1 MKNKESVEKESS
13 DSLISNKNMLSAAAK
28 AAAIISAKQDINT
41 LTDNVSNDSDKTKRT
56 FSYLRHLILIALLKG
71 PQTINQISINSGIN
85 WKTAENHLTH
95 LTGKGLIALLY
106 QTPYLKIYQLTDKGK
121 RYLDFVKERYQ
132 KSHIHH
138 VDFENAENLN
148 TLEKEFALLCHVNSN
163 GNSKVGYSNPGY
175 NNSIYNNGGSQR

>member
-1 MKNKESVEKESS
+1 MKNKESAEKESR
-13 DSLISNKNMLSAAAK
+13 DSLTSNKNAISGAAK
-28 AAAIISAKQDINT
+28 GAAIIA
-41 LTDNVSNDSDKTKRT
+41 DNYAVNNAASNASNESDKSQKRT

-121 RYLDFVKERYQ
+121 QYLDFVKQKYQ

-138 VDFENAENLN
+138 VDFENAESLN
-148 TLEKEFALLCHVNSN
+148 TLEKEFALLCHINSN
-163 GNSKVGYSNPGY
+163 GYPGNSSNNPG
-175 NNSIYNNGGSQR
+175 GRPR